1 MANLSRSG
9 AGEGLM
15 KQQPVGDSIW
25 GSCHLAGVT
34 LLLSAVDLRLVIT
47 FFSKEQVSFNFM
59 AAIPI
64 CNDFGA
70 QKIKA
75 ATVSPSICHELMGP
89 DAMILVF

>member
-1 MANLSRSG
+1 MELCWQSN
-9 AGEGLM
+9 
-15 KQQPVGDSIW
+15 V
-25 GSCHLAGVT
+25 
-34 LLLSAVDLRLVIT
+34 SAFEYAIYIGHN
-47 FFSKEQVSFNFM
+47 FPSKEQVSFNFM